1 MDTHWLAGYNIVTRH
16 ETGVRERYIK
26 RGSKLKNRQ
35 KSIIFLNAMNAASA
49 SVRQCYKD
57 SFLKKNPK
65 VLIIYKLQETGLKHP
80 ILFIR

>member
-16 ETGVRERYIK
+16 EMGVRERYIK

-49 SVRQCYKD
+49 
-57 SFLKKNPK
+57 N
-65 VLIIYKLQETGLKHP
+65 VLGNVIKIY
-80 ILFIR
+80 F